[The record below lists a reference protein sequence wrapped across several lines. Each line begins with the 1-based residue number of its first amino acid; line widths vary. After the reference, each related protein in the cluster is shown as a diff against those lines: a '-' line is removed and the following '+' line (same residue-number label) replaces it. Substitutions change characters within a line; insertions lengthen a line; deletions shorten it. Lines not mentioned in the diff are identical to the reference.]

1 MKTTKKALLLT
12 LCAVLLVVASVL
24 GTMAYLTSSDA
35 VTNTFTVGNVSI
47 TLDETDVNLMG
58 EKDSDNRVEQ
68 NTYHLLPGHEY
79 VKDPMVTVEKGSEES
94 YVRMIVKINKQAEL
108 DKIFAPQG
116 VSLDTIFAGYDEKEW
131 KLVGQEVSDG
141 VRSYEFRYKTTVS
154 APEKDVALDALFDKI
169 KVPGKITK
177 EQLATIADL
186 KIEVEAHAIQADG
199 FQATEEKTAEQV
211 AWEAFD
217 AQVEDAK
224 TTTEKN

>member
-1 MKTTKKALLLT
+1 MKTTKKALLFT
-12 LCAVLLVVASVL
+12 FCAVLLVVASVL
-24 GTMAYLTSSDA
+24 GTMAYLTSSET
-35 VTNTFTVGNVSI
+35 VTNTFTVGKVSI

-131 KLVGQEVSDG
+131 KLVGQEVFDG

-217 AQVEDAK
+217 QQVNNSQGA
-224 TTTEKN
+224 TENH